1 MTTLQLTHSSK
12 IQVIL
17 NKIRKADLFKLCL
30 TISFILHITGF
41 FSYYIAT
48 LPTEISSDDI
58 KTENMDIDF
67 NEIPPELIGGTSSP
81 APVEKQEWVEGKNK
95 NADDPSDE
103 DINPNAVSGNGTDK
117 DGYLFSYNGD
127 KQPTPII
134 DFDLKQ
140 FFPAAAKA
148 ANITSKTVVVLIQV
162 EENGKLTSAKV
173 VSGKAGYGF
182 DEAAIKIVNMARF
195 SPGYLAGK
203 PVRMSHR
210 LPISFVLDD

>member
-1 MTTLQLTHSSK
+1 MRTMHIANDKIHLILQLIKKT
-12 IQVIL
+12 
-17 NKIRKADLFKLCL
+17 DLFKLCIFL
-30 TISFILHITGF
+30 SLFLHLSGF
-41 FSYYIAT
+41 LAYYIAT
-48 LPTEISSDDI
+48 LPVDISSDDLKI
-58 KTENMDIDF
+58 ENIEVDF
-67 NEIPPELIGGTSSP
+67 NEIPPELIGGKSSP

-140 FFPAAAKA
+140 FFPAQAKA

-162 EENGKLTSAKV
+162 EEDGKLTSAKI

-195 SPGYLAGK
+195 SPGYLGGK
-203 PVRMSHR
+203 PVKMSHR